1 MPIVSSAIQSDSAQK
16 DGRRWIRELHTDHLG
31 KAWGRVYLVDA
42 LFDAVSALSAY
53 ATQLASSLKQSEI
66 DRNVQEIVAQGSL
79 AQITL
84 NWSTVDENFTALR
97 GYYRTASQIE
107 AIMAGD
113 FLSARTD
120 TQLKN
125 LFGYTQTQVNN
136 LRTNKLT
143 PAAQAAA
150 SIRSAAGA

>member
-1 MPIVSSAIQSDSAQK
+1 MPIVSSIIHSDSAQK

-31 KAWGRVYLVDA
+31 KVWERTYLVDA

-53 ATQLASSLKQSEI
+53 AVQLAASIKQAEI
-66 DRNVQEIVAQGSL
+66 DRNVREIVTYGSL
-79 AQITL
+79 AQTIL
-84 NWSTVDENFTALR
+84 NWSTVNENFAALR
-97 GYYRTASQIE
+97 EYYRTATQVE

-120 TQLKN
+120 TQLKS
-125 LFGYTQTQVNN
+125 LFGYTQVQADN

-150 SIRSAAGA
+150 SIRSASGV